1 MQLSP
6 YRRATDNRIAVF
18 ARWLVFLWAFGLLLR
33 LDGILGSMPSVVV
46 GLALVLATLAVVEE
60 ALRLSIMEM
69 RQDLRTRRR
78 ESAADEEDEAPDS
91 AATEQDRGFG
101 ESKTTETE
109 AGLAQ
114 PAGSVNESGAVAS
127 SPGQQQGRA
136 SAAGTPGETVGC
148 DSSSFWVRVLSP
160 SLCVAQSQQL
170 DDSATAVGGG
180 FAAMLAEK
188 EAELL
193 TAEQLLAEKDQ
204 TIAGK
209 DQTIANHLQTVQ
221 ELLEKDKANEDALL
235 AKDIEIARLR
245 GLST

>member
-69 RQDLRTRRR
+69 RKYLRTRRR

-114 PAGSVNESGAVAS
+114 PAQPAGSVNESGTVAS

-136 SAAGTPGETVGC
+136 SAAGMPDGTAGC
-148 DSSSFWVRVLSP
+148 DSSSFWVRVLGP

-170 DDSATAVGGG
+170 DDSTTAVGGG
-180 FAAMLAEK
+180 FAAILAEK

-204 TIAGK
+204 TIA
-209 DQTIANHLQTVQ
+209 NHLQTAQ
-221 ELLEKDKANEDALL
+221 ALLEKDKANEDALL
-235 AKDIEIARLR
+235 AKDMEISRLR
-245 GLST
+245 GPST